1 MSDAHTANRATG
13 IKGLFGEMGMQTS
26 PLKLAMAA
34 IAVVAIAFAGWR
46 MFGPAPAS
54 GPQVQANGQSSGPR
68 AGGPGQ
74 ARGPQGGPRTVL
86 AEKVKSESI
95 GDRIEAI
102 GTVYAN
108 ESVTVTAKTQGIIRS
123 IAFDD
128 GQTIKKGEEIAAID
142 AGEQDAAL
150 NVELANLEQQRKE
163 LARIQS
169 LATSNNIALSRLDEM
184 TASVKKAEANVAAAR
199 VRSTDRRIVA
209 PFSGI
214 VGTRRISVGALV
226 SPGTAVAT
234 LDDISVVKLDFAI
247 PETFMSSLR
256 PGLEIEASASAYKGA
271 VFKGKVVAVDARVDS
286 ATRSVNV
293 RALIDNEDL
302 RLRPGMLMIVDLIND
317 QRDALM
323 VSEASLM
330 PENGVQYLFVI
341 GPDNIANK
349 VAVTIG
355 TRRQGSVEI
364 VKGVKAGDIVIKEG
378 MQDLRSGSKVNVV
391 NASDLKGQAEIES
404 EAARQAGAGR
414 PSPS

>member
-1 MSDAHTANRATG
+1 
-13 IKGLFGEMGMQTS
+13 
-26 PLKLAMAA
+26 
-34 IAVVAIAFAGWR
+34 
-46 MFGPAPAS
+46 MFGHKTDSAP
-54 GPQVQANGQSSGPR
+54 QAQAGGQQAGGPR
-68 AGGPGQ
+68 AGGPG
-74 ARGPQGGPRTVL
+74 AGRGGPGMARTVL
-86 AEKVKSESI
+86 AEKVKRQSI

-102 GTVYAN
+102 GTLYAN

-123 IAFDD
+123 LAFDD

-169 LATSNNIALSRLDEM
+169 LASSNNIALSRLDEM
-184 TASVKKAEANVAAAR
+184 TANVKKAEANVAAAR
-199 VRSTDRRIVA
+199 VRSTDRRIIA

-247 PETFMSSLR
+247 PETFMSALH
-256 PGLEIEASASAYKGA
+256 PGLEIEASASAYKGM

-293 RALIDNEDL
+293 RAIVDNDDL

-330 PENGVQYLFVI
+330 PENGVQYLYVI
-341 GPDNIANK
+341 SADNVATK
-349 VAVTIG
+349 VPVTIG
-355 TRRQGSVEI
+355 TRRQAAVEI
-364 VKGVKAGDIVIKEG
+364 VKGVKEGDIVIKEG

-391 NASDLKGQAEIES
+391 NAGDLSGQAEPS
-404 EAARQAGAGR
+404 PRLRARPAPAVPVRAEVGPADPR
-414 PSPS
+414 PSGLTTRAY

>member
-1 MSDAHTANRATG
+1 M
-13 IKGLFGEMGMQTS
+13 
-26 PLKLAMAA
+26 
-34 IAVVAIAFAGWR
+34 V
-46 MFGPAPAS
+46 
-54 GPQVQANGQSSGPR
+54 
-68 AGGPGQ
+68 
-74 ARGPQGGPRTVL
+74 
-86 AEKVKSESI
+86 AEKVQRESI
-95 GDRIEAI
+95 GDRLEAI
-102 GTVYAN
+102 GTLFAN

-169 LATSNNIALSRLDEM
+169 LASSNNIALSRLDEM
-184 TASVKKAEANVAAAR
+184 TAAVKKAEANVAAAR
-199 VRSTDRRIVA
+199 VRSTDRRIIA

-247 PETFMSSLR
+247 PETFMSSLH
-256 PGLEIEASASAYKGA
+256 PGLEIEASASAYKNDL
-271 VFKGKVVAVDARVDS
+271 FKGKVIAVDARVDT

-293 RALIDNEDL
+293 RALLQNDDL
-302 RLRPGMLMIVDLIND
+302 RLRPGMLMVVDLIND
-317 QRDALM
+317 PRDALM
-323 VSEASLM
+323 VSEASLV
-330 PENGVQYLFVI
+330 PENGAQYLYVI
-341 GPDNIANK
+341 GADNAANR

-355 TRRQGSVEI
+355 TRRHGSVEI
-364 VKGVKAGDIVIKEG
+364 VKGVKEGDLVIKEG
-378 MQDLRSGSKVNVV
+378 MQDMRSGTRVNIV
-391 NASDLKGQAEIES
+391 NANDLKGAAGPAS
-404 EAARQAGAGR
+404 EAARQFNAAR

>member
-1 MSDAHTANRATG
+1 MKTSLSKLLVAAVAVAVIAFGGWR
-13 IKGLFGEMGMQTS
+13 LFGQQ
-26 PLKLAMAA
+26 A
-34 IAVVAIAFAGWR
+34 
-46 MFGPAPAS
+46 APAS
-54 GPQVQANGQSSGPR
+54 GPQAQ
-68 AGGPGQ
+68 AGGPRSAGGSG
-74 ARGPQGGPRTVL
+74 ARGPQGAPRTVL
-86 AEKVKSESI
+86 GEKVKSESI

-102 GTVYAN
+102 GTLNAN

-184 TASVKKAEANVAAAR
+184 TAAVKKAEANVAAAR
-199 VRSTDRRIVA
+199 VRSTDRRIIA

-247 PETFMSSLR
+247 PETFMSSLH
-256 PGLEIEASASAYKGA
+256 PGLEIEATASAYKSA

-293 RALIDNEDL
+293 RAIVDNEDL
-302 RLRPGMLMIVDLIND
+302 RLRPGMLMIVDLINE
-317 QRDALM
+317 QRNTLM

-330 PENGVQYLFVI
+330 PENGVQYLYVI
-341 GPDNIANK
+341 SADNVANK
-349 VAVTIG
+349 VPVTIG
-355 TRRQGSVEI
+355 TRRQGAVEI
-364 VKGVKAGDIVIKEG
+364 VKGVKEGDIVIKEG

-391 NASDLKGQAEIES
+391 NAGDLKGQAEIES
-404 EAARQAGAGR
+404 EAARQTGAGR

>member
-1 MSDAHTANRATG
+1 M
-13 IKGLFGEMGMQTS
+13 KTS
-26 PLKLAMAA
+26 LSKLLVAA
-34 IAVVAIAFAGWR
+34 VAVVAIAFGGWR
-46 MFGPAPAS
+46 LFGQHDAPAS
-54 GPQVQANGQSSGPR
+54 GPQAQ
-68 AGGPGQ
+68 AGGARNGAGAPGQ
-74 ARGPQGGPRTVL
+74 ARGPQGAPRTVL

-102 GTVYAN
+102 GTLNAN

-163 LARIQS
+163 LTRIQS

-184 TASVKKAEANVAAAR
+184 TAAVKKAEANVAAAR
-199 VRSTDRRIVA
+199 VRSTDRRIIA

-256 PGLEIEASASAYKGA
+256 PGLEIEASASAYKSA

-293 RALIDNEDL
+293 RAIVDNEDL

-317 QRDALM
+317 QRNALM

-341 GPDNIANK
+341 TPDNVANK
-349 VAVTIG
+349 VPVTIG
-355 TRRQGSVEI
+355 TRRQGAVEI
-364 VKGVKAGDIVIKEG
+364 VKGVKEGDIVIKEG

-391 NASDLKGQAEIES
+391 NAGDLKGQAEIES
-404 EAARQAGAGR
+404 EAARQTGAGR

>member
-1 MSDAHTANRATG
+1 
-13 IKGLFGEMGMQTS
+13 
-26 PLKLAMAA
+26 
-34 IAVVAIAFAGWR
+34 
-46 MFGPAPAS
+46 MFGHKTDSAP
-54 GPQVQANGQSSGPR
+54 QAQAGGQQAGGPR
-68 AGGPGQ
+68 AGGPG
-74 ARGPQGGPRTVL
+74 AGRGGPGMARTVL
-86 AEKVKSESI
+86 AEKVKRQSI

-102 GTVYAN
+102 GTLYAN

-123 IAFDD
+123 LAFDD

-163 LARIQS
+163 LVRIQS

-184 TASVKKAEANVAAAR
+184 TANVKKAEANVAAAR
-199 VRSTDRRIVA
+199 VRSTDRRIIA

-247 PETFMSSLR
+247 PETFMSALH
-256 PGLEIEASASAYKGA
+256 PGLEIEASASAYKGM

-293 RALIDNEDL
+293 RAIVDNDDL

-330 PENGVQYLFVI
+330 PENGVQYLYVI
-341 GPDNIANK
+341 SADNVATK
-349 VAVTIG
+349 VPVTIG
-355 TRRQGSVEI
+355 TRRQAAVEI
-364 VKGVKAGDIVIKEG
+364 VKGVKEGDIVIKEG

-391 NASDLKGQAEIES
+391 NAGDLSGQAETES
-404 EAARQAGAGR
+404 EAARQTGAGR